1 MVVNLWR
8 FVFVRLMMRGLPVSQ
23 EHLDRTKSL
32 PINRGGVMRRIR
44 WLVGIIALIS
54 PSVLTLAFAQPVGAS
69 TAPSGLTAHS
79 AFGLQLS
86 VPKSWSVQVFGECPD
101 GQKPGT
107 LFIGTPQFAANCPEF
122 GSNSSQV
129 RIFTSD
135 ATPANLP
142 ADQRNIRVHG
152 LSVLSSKS
160 EAGVLW
166 IIPSRKVT
174 VMGSGPKALAVMQSL
189 SPATRR
195 ATAAT
200 GKVSGTEYLEA
211 LTQVPVSGSVT
222 VTMPASGKTFKVAA
236 IAGQF
241 WFFGAPGKYLLAGQD
256 GNVVCPPVAIT
267 LVSGESVN
275 APPILCQG
283 F

>member
-1 MVVNLWR
+1 LTLVVRKTDEER
-8 FVFVRLMMRGLPVSQ
+8 FTVGQ
-23 EHLDRTKSL
+23 QHLGRTNCL
-32 PINRGGVMRRIR
+32 LINRGGVMTRIK
-44 WLVGIIALIS
+44 WLVGIVALIG
-54 PSVLTLAFAQPVGAS
+54 PSVLTLALAQPVGAA
-69 TAPSGLTAHS
+69 TAPSGLIAHS
-79 AFGLQLS
+79 AYGLQLS

-107 LFIGTPQFAANCPEF
+107 LFIGTPQFGTNCPEF
-122 GSNSSQV
+122 GSKSSQV
-129 RIFTSD
+129 RIFSSD
-135 ATPANLP
+135 AIPASLP
-142 ADQRNIRVHG
+142 ADQRSIRVHG

-160 EAGVLW
+160 EAGILW

-189 SPATRR
+189 SAATRH
-195 ATAAT
+195 ATPAT

-211 LTQVPVSGSVT
+211 AMQVPVSGSVT

-236 IAGQF
+236 IAGVF

-275 APPILCQG
+275 APPIFCQG
-283 F
+283 A